1 MTVLSHPS
9 GESTIRRSMIFIFAV
24 ALAVVSTIGKVH
36 AHDIYSGLKQPYT
49 GTSCCADRD

>member
-9 GESTIRRSMIFIFAV
+9 GESTIPRSMIFIFAV